1 MKDSRKRYIGLD
13 VHKHYLM
20 AVGVDDDLNV
30 VLPVRRV
37 EFSYLEGWMKKTL
50 TKQDHVVLEMT
61 TNTWQLYDELCAYA
75 GSVLVVHPP
84 HVALITRSLVMNDKI
99 AASILARLL
108 AKGLLVGVWVPPQDI
123 RELRGLVAQRKKMTG
138 LATQAKNRLHAVLQ
152 RHHWL
157 PPDGNPFHASQKKWW
172 LTLPMGPLEKV
183 NVQSDLDT
191 LQFAEN
197 QLIRLTSM
205 LEEIA
210 NQQEQITRLLQL
222 PGFGVVTAVT
232 VWAAIGDVKR
242 FADAQHLVGY
252 AGLGTKVHDSGMTS
266 RSGRITKAG
275 RRDLRVVLTEAA
287 QVAANSH
294 PHWKAELARLQ
305 PRLGRN
311 KAIVATPALA
321 CGASVARKLLVAV
334 WYILAQ
340 HKTDRFAQP
349 KAIAQKFLKFAYQLG
364 KENRPKGQS
373 AAQFVRLHL
382 DALSIGTQLTSIAWG
397 SKKPIPLPPSTNKV
411 SDVPN
416 TK

>member
-1 MKDSRKRYIGLD
+1 MKESGKRYIGLD
-13 VHKHYLM
+13 VHKHYLI
-20 AVGVDDDLNV
+20 AIGVDDELHV

-37 EFSYLEGWMKKTL
+37 EFSYLEAWMKKTL
-50 TKQDHVVLEMT
+50 TRQDAVVLEMT

-84 HVALITRSLVMNDKI
+84 HVALITRSQVMNDKI

-108 AKGLLVGVWVPPQDI
+108 AKGLLVGIWVPPQEI

-138 LATQAKNRLHAVLQ
+138 LATQAKNRLQAVLQ
-152 RHHWL
+152 RHHL
-157 PPDGNPFHASQKKWW
+157 VPPGGNLFHASQQEWW
-172 LTLPMGPLEKV
+172 LALPLGPLEKV
-183 NVQSDLDT
+183 NLQSDLET
-191 LQFAEN
+191 LQFAET
-197 QLIRLTSM
+197 QLLRLTSM

-210 NQQEQITRLLQL
+210 NQQEQVMRLLQL

-232 VWAAIGDVKR
+232 VWAAIGDVQR
-242 FADAQHLVGY
+242 FADPPHLVGY
-252 AGLGTKVHDSGMTS
+252 AGFGTRVHDSGMST
-266 RSGRITKAG
+266 RTGRITKAG
-275 RRDLRVVLTEAA
+275 RRDLRVVLIEAA

-311 KAIVATPALA
+311 KVIVAI
-321 CGASVARKLLVAV
+321 ARKLLVAV

-340 HKTDRFAQP
+340 HQTDRFAQP
-349 KAIAQKFLKFAYQLG
+349 EAIAQKFLKFAYHLG
-364 KENRPKGQS
+364 KEHRPQGQS
-373 AAQFVRLHL
+373 AAQFVRQRL
-382 DALSIGTQLTSIAWG
+382 DALQLGQELTSIGWG

>member
-1 MKDSRKRYIGLD
+1 MKDSGKRYIGLD
-13 VHKHYLM
+13 VHKHYLI
-20 AVGVDDDLNV
+20 AIGVDEDLNV
-30 VLPVRRV
+30 VLPARRV
-37 EFSYLEGWMKKTL
+37 ELSHLESWMKKTL
-50 TKQDHVVLEMT
+50 TCQDHVVLEMT
-61 TNTWQLYDELCAYA
+61 TNTWQLYDELSTYA

-84 HVALITRSLVMNDKI
+84 HVALITRSQVMNDKI

-108 AKGLLVGVWVPPQDI
+108 AKGLLVGIWVPPQEI

-152 RHHWL
+152 RHHWM
-157 PPDGNPFHASQKKWW
+157 PPDGNLFHTSQKKWW
-172 LTLPMGPLEKV
+172 QALPLGPLEKV
-183 NVQSDLDT
+183 NVESDLAT
-191 LQFAEN
+191 LQFAQAQ
-197 QLIRLTSM
+197 QLHLTSIM
-205 LEEIA
+205 EEIA
-210 NQQEQITRLLQL
+210 SQPEQVTRLLQL

-232 VWAAIGDVKR
+232 VWAAIGTIER
-242 FADAQHLVGY
+242 FADPQHLVGY

-275 RRDLRVVLTEAA
+275 RRDLRVVLIEAA

-311 KAIVATPALA
+311 KAIVAI
-321 CGASVARKLLVAV
+321 ARKLLVAV

-349 KAIAQKFLKFAYQLG
+349 EAIAQKFLKFAYQLG
-364 KENRPKGQS
+364 KENRPAGQS
-373 AAQFVRLHL
+373 AAQFVRQRL
-382 DALSIGTQLTSIAWG
+382 DALQLGHELTSIAWG
-397 SKKPIPLPPSTNKV
+397 SKKPISLPPSTNKV